1 MLTIAVIN
9 AKTMAVEQEFVNTE
23 TEETSGSAY
32 GELLQNCTF
41 FDEAGNL
48 YIAGLTD
55 DLGQLLRIKKGEYNF
70 EKGYNGFPNSDGKLL
85 TVQYLGNGK
94 VLTFSRHNDSE
105 LGTSIDSY
113 ACYYSVVD
121 LNSKT
126 RTRMAFN
133 GVEIPYSSGSFSQ
146 RSVYVA
152 KENKAYF
159 GVNTEKAQP
168 CVYIYDVKTGT
179 VTKGVDI
186 AEGYYFEQIRLLEGD
201 TYTVTH

>member
-1 MLTIAVIN
+1 M
-9 AKTMAVEQEFVNTE
+9 
-23 TEETSGSAY
+23 
-32 GELLQNCTF
+32 
-41 FDEAGNL
+41 
-48 YIAGLTD
+48 
-55 DLGQLLRIKKGEYNF
+55 
-70 EKGYNGFPNSDGKLL
+70 
-85 TVQYLGNGK
+85 
-94 VLTFSRHNDSE
+94 
-105 LGTSIDSY
+105 
-113 ACYYSVVD
+113 VD

-201 TYTVTH
+201 TYTVKH